1 MNKKIIIIGIM
12 CIFITLGLE
21 SIGVNAVKRGIERRK
36 LDVLSN
42 NEFNNIFNFIDKNSI
57 NVDKELIK
65 NLFSY
70 SYNSGALWS
79 STYNFEPCNSIDI
92 EGLGDVGEEG
102 ILAYVVINEGSVNIN
117 GVYSNQFIDGEI
129 KCICVFFYF
138 DGSLIFDPDT
148 KYSKL
153 KGDADLG
160 YLIEYSLL
168 VSLDLQKSEF

>member
-79 STYNFEPCNSIDI
+79 STY
-92 EGLGDVGEEG
+92 
-102 ILAYVVINEGSVNIN
+102 ILNLAIV
-117 GVYSNQFIDGEI
+117 
-129 KCICVFFYF
+129 
-138 DGSLIFDPDT
+138 
-148 KYSKL
+148 
-153 KGDADLG
+153 
-160 YLIEYSLL
+160 
-168 VSLDLQKSEF
+168 